1 MKRTTSGKQQKKE
14 MQKIYKSE
22 VVLKH
27 HDELSNII
35 DNAVN
40 TTQHHDIFGDSYTWS
55 YGKYNIFGFTSA
67 TKVFYDLFCELN
79 AIVYDYNGT
88 NEPLWM
94 QSWLNYHEKDGLLD
108 WHGHQWPIHG
118 YISIR
123 PHNTKTIFRNPEY
136 EVINEVGNVY
146 IGPGY
151 REHKVISDKNT
162 QFDTN
167 RITIGFDILKNV
179 PPHALMG
186 NIGLIPF
193 PQINR
198 MSS

>member
-14 MQKIYKSE
+14 MQKVYKSE

-67 TKVFYDLFCELN
+67 TKVFYALFCEVN
-79 AIVYDYNGT
+79 EIVYDYNGT

-123 PHNTKTIFRNPEY
+123 PHNTKTIFRNPDY
-136 EVINEVGNVY
+136 DHSFFIRKLKYQTTKLVDCTNAK
-146 IGPGY
+146 GY
-151 REHKVISDKNT
+151 LTLIEIIYNFNKNT
-162 QFDTN
+162 TKKPLF
-167 RITIGFDILKNV
+167 RE
-179 PPHALMG
+179 
-186 NIGLIPF
+186 
-193 PQINR
+193 
-198 MSS
+198 